1 MYDFFQSV
9 RTTVELTDRQR
20 SRLLALAAARREK
33 GFSSLVQEAIDR
45 YLAEIDA
52 AEREAELRNGLAAI
66 GSVGDEVAE
75 RMEATFRELRSS
87 WR

>member
-1 MYDFFQSV
+1 M
-9 RTTVELTDRQR
+9 ELTDRQR
-20 SRLLALAAARREK
+20 ARLLALAAARGEK
-33 GFSSLVQEAIDR
+33 GFSGFVQQAIDR

-52 AEREAELRNGLAAI
+52 AEREAELRDGLAAI